1 MTDNDDQN
9 APKPAYRVADY
20 LIYNS
25 SSVYLTPLHINK
37 LVFFSHGWNLG
48 ILETPLINEDVEA
61 WKYGPIIPSIYY
73 AFKKYVQKKVV
84 PEEYFSTDQN
94 KNIDDLFTT
103 DNKKIMDAVINV
115 YAKKSGAELIA
126 ITHEHGSPW
135 QRHYIED
142 RRDIKIPT
150 ESIKDY
156 YAGKARKNESK

>member
-73 AFKKYVQKKVV
+73 AFKKYVQKKVMH
-84 PEEYFSTDQN
+84 P
-94 KNIDDLFTT
+94 KNIFQ
-103 DNKKIMDAVINV
+103 
-115 YAKKSGAELIA
+115 
-126 ITHEHGSPW
+126 P
-135 QRHYIED
+135 
-142 RRDIKIPT
+142 IKIKILMICLL
-150 ESIKDY
+150 SIIK
-156 YAGKARKNESK
+156 K